1 MEGCCNFG
9 RPSAS
14 RKKGPCGPLLGELVS
29 FRLMQANAELA
40 VDGHGLQD
48 DVEALAVF
56 VREGAPDF
64 QPFSLGLTLDLE
76 FPNRE
81 GVKALSGLGLGV
93 GGGLG
98 HDVSLLEYA
107 DCVGSSQQTKQ
118 VGLAPGTS
126 RSAAQVEGQ
135 NKVEEVH
142 PCKPTSFASVPMKSN
157 RPKQGIQGSTL
168 PALLSVFSLGIP
180 EGEAAWM
187 KRFPAHGK
195 VCSRPCLTALCC
207 CVSEKLEPQAQ
218 GQTLGERKTSGARQG
233 LGMEARREATKCVMR
248 ARFNPQKKPPFL
260 RAFRFSWCSSDECLC
275 FSFDGFRLG
284 SWYRRLQVRLFT
296 F

>member
-1 MEGCCNFG
+1 MATALPAIEALARRVTKEQGTTGAGWSKATDSGCDWPLTGGAEMEGCCNFG

-157 RPKQGIQGSTL
+157 RPKQGMQGSTL
-168 PALLSVFSLGIP
+168 PVLLSVDFSGN
-180 EGEAAWM
+180 
-187 KRFPAHGK
+187 
-195 VCSRPCLTALCC
+195 S
-207 CVSEKLEPQAQ
+207 
-218 GQTLGERKTSGARQG
+218 
-233 LGMEARREATKCVMR
+233 
-248 ARFNPQKKPPFL
+248 
-260 RAFRFSWCSSDECLC
+260 
-275 FSFDGFRLG
+275 
-284 SWYRRLQVRLFT
+284 
-296 F
+296 